1 MPLSKKERRE
11 RYLKNKAR
19 RLNAEIGDIRKVLYD
34 ADHLDLEGRVFM
46 SERERDDV
54 VRSVVLQF
62 QTAMEDIVNTLLRNR
77 LLEITSEEWADPRVR
92 ARSGSKI
99 ISSFLDASK
108 LNYEGKLTLLKG
120 LGVLRAQTLKKLIVL
135 YQLRNSCSHTWL
147 LNTHIRRGV
156 KPNSSKR
163 PLLHYNKGNLYHLS
177 VIEEFVADYA
187 ALYSKLFLKS
197 IND

>member
-135 YQLRNSCSHTWL
+135 YPPYQ
-147 LNTHIRRGV
+147 
-156 KPNSSKR
+156 
-163 PLLHYNKGNLYHLS
+163 
-177 VIEEFVADYA
+177 
-187 ALYSKLFLKS
+187 
-197 IND
+197 